1 MLVLAAVGSTLPA
14 QAHGPA
20 PAALGVATH
29 PSDTTPAIVRLSR
42 GVALQQD
49 DGWQYVC
56 PAAWNGPEAPL
67 CTAAGY
73 KDIPWLVSTT
83 GLRRVLGD
91 GTTRFVEGSEQV
103 TSATVRSMVPWK
115 TSVIALTGFGK
126 PSTLWQLSG
135 NTVTPIWQPDST
147 WQTIVGHGE
156 QVVAAA
162 IQSGQL
168 ALAFV
173 SFQDAEPTVSFH
185 MVGEGLEGTP
195 SLRSAGGALFVRLH
209 NEDQFTLYRLDE
221 VPTLSFVVSS
231 PEPIHG
237 PIGGEG
243 DNPLFISLHHQM
255 ATLGPSGA
263 VPWENDERITCLGSD
278 GNDKLYACVFPNL
291 VTILPVGQLGAPLFE
306 LTHLRPPVIGV
317 LTEGQQALCEL
328 DWLDFASDAGLP
340 LKGLTGDVLTDT
352 TGSPGPSKSSGCQ
365 QHDSS
370 SLNALFVLIA
380 GMWGLFAIRRRRL
393 PAPKDGLQD
402 P

>member
-1 MLVLAAVGSTLPA
+1 MLVLVTVGSALPA

-29 PSDTTPAIVRLSR
+29 QSDTTPTIVRLSR

-67 CTAAGY
+67 CTAAEY
-73 KDIPWLVSTT
+73 KDIPWLVSAT

-91 GTTRFVEGSEQV
+91 GSTSLVEGSEAV
-103 TSATVRSMVPWK
+103 TSGTVRSMVPWK
-115 TSVIALTGFGK
+115 TSVIVLTGFAE
-126 PSTLWQLSG
+126 PSILWQLSG
-135 NTVTPIWQPDST
+135 ETLTPIWQADST
-147 WQTIVGHGE
+147 WQTIVGYGDK
-156 QVVAAA
+156 VVAAA
-162 IQSGQL
+162 VLSGQL
-168 ALAFV
+168 KLAFV
-173 SFQDAEPTVSFH
+173 SFQDAEPTVSLH
-185 MVGEGLEGTP
+185 MLGEGLVGTP
-195 SLRSAGGALFVRLH
+195 SLRPAGGTLFVRLH
-209 NEDQFTLYRLDE
+209 YQNQFTLYRLDE
-221 VPTLSFVVSS
+221 TPTLSFVLSS

-243 DNPLFISLHHQM
+243 DNPIFISLNHTM

-263 VPWENDERITCLGSD
+263 VPWENDARITCLGSN

-291 VTILPVGQLGAPLFE
+291 VTILPGGQLGALLFE
-306 LTHLRPPVIGV
+306 FTQLRPPVIDV
-317 LTEGQQALCEL
+317 LTEGQQVLCEL
-328 DWLDFASDAGLP
+328 DWLDFASDSGLP
-340 LKGLTGDVLTDT
+340 LKGVTGDVLTDA

-380 GMWGLFAIRRRRL
+380 GIWGLIAIRRRRL
-393 PAPKDGLQD
+393 SDPKGGLRF